1 MKDCHGHVIVYLAP
15 KPDQEQIC
23 MRFQW
28 GDTMVGREP
37 VWVCHYVSMDTSQWG
52 WRDTWHWSDTR
63 LCSWGLHQNG
73 SLSLARVMNSVNSRD
88 QLVFYSAK
96 TLSRVKYLIFCG
108 HAELKGGRCTKT
120 KCWGGFRLR
129 GCCCGAF
136 ISEFTRRQRTI
147 RV

>member
-1 MKDCHGHVIVYLAP
+1 MGESQSGYVIMSAWMPLNEGGGRLDTGLTPDSAP
-15 KPDQEQIC
+15 E
-23 MRFQW
+23 
-28 GDTMVGREP
+28 
-37 VWVCHYVSMDTSQWG
+37 
-52 WRDTWHWSDTR
+52 
-63 LCSWGLHQNG
+63 
-73 SLSLARVMNSVNSRD
+73 ARVMNSVNSRD

-120 KCWGGFRLR
+120 KCWGGFRFR